1 MIASLVD
8 QCLRRERARI
18 LGSLFRVCRDL
29 SAAEEALQDAS
40 LQAMTTWP
48 TDGPPDKPGA
58 WLYVVA
64 RRRLIDSLRR
74 DARWQAA
81 SGSVDDDS
89 GDGDGRDPLDQLA
102 QEAPPVE
109 GSGQDRDDRL
119 RLLFA
124 CCNAS
129 LPERA
134 RIGLALRSLLG
145 LSTREIARAFLE
157 DEATTAK
164 RLVRAKQ
171 AVKQTAW
178 ASAGTAADLGVD
190 ERMAAID
197 LVLRT
202 LYLVFN
208 EGYLA
213 AEGESLVR
221 QGLVDDAIEL
231 AELVVDLLPWHAES
245 HGLLALM
252 LLHGARRAAR
262 VNSLGELVTLDEQ
275 DRGLWDAAMIRRGT
289 AVLDRALALRAASA
303 VDASAVDVGVGVGV
317 YLVQAAISSL
327 HANAAHAD
335 DTDWLQIAGL
345 YRLQL
350 SQTPSPVV
358 ELNAAVA
365 LAMAGQQKEA
375 LAWVNALEKDKRLAD
390 YHLLAAVKAHLLE
403 GAGHRQQAIRLYRRA
418 RRLTNNEAERRF
430 LTRRIE
436 ALENTPTS

>member
-48 TDGPPDKPGA
+48 IDGAPDKPGA

-64 RRRLIDSLRR
+64 RRRLIDRLRR
-74 DARWQAA
+74 DARWQA
-81 SGSVDDDS
+81 DD
-89 GDGDGRDPLDQLA
+89 GRDGRDPLDQLA

-171 AVKQTAW
+171 AVKRTAH

-275 DRGLWDAAMIRRGT
+275 DRGLWDTSMIRRGT

-303 VDASAVDVGVGVGV
+303 VDASAVDVGVGV

-430 LTRRIE
+430 LIRRIE
-436 ALENTPTS
+436 ALEHTPTS